1 VIVRETRAHRGE
13 FEDDP
18 QCMQLCLHKR
28 LRVPDPAAILK
39 QEDRTVPGTKKK
51 QRKKKAAPRAAARTS
66 ADDLRQAVKNTEV
79 LTPARAKVGGGAGT
93 SAAALRSV
101 LRLSRQDFARLTG
114 FSVRKIADLEKGVA
128 TKASTDQRLAELS
141 RLQQGLS
148 GIMDA
153 EFVGEWLRMP
163 NDAFGGLKPM
173 EVIERGEVDRLWR
186 MIYLLEAGLP
196 V

>member
-1 VIVRETRAHRGE
+1 MPE
-13 FEDDP
+13 
-18 QCMQLCLHKR
+18 
-28 LRVPDPAAILK
+28 
-39 QEDRTVPGTKKK
+39 TKKK
-51 QRKKKAAPRAAARTS
+51 PRQKKAAPRAASRTS
-66 ADDLRQAVKNTEV
+66 ADDLRQAMKNTEV
-79 LTPARAKVGGGAGT
+79 LSPAQVKVGDAAGT

-128 TKASTDQRLAELS
+128 MKASTVQRLAEVS

-153 EFVGEWLRMP
+153 GFVGEWLRNP
-163 NDAFGGLKPM
+163 TDAFDGLKPI
-173 EVIERGEVDRLWR
+173 EVIERGHVDRLWR
-186 MIYLLEAGLP
+186 MIHLLEAGLP